1 MVRKKLTSFAS
12 GFALA
17 TVVTL
22 GVTSTALATHQWS
35 KYHWERDGAPVSL
48 VVGDHHHTIGS
59 AAYCSTLDD
68 DDGDGCPNWSNLLK
82 TGASGTAPDFPTT
95 AYSSGGV
102 IPEWNGTG
110 TEVAPAELAT
120 VFSVAVAGGSEN
132 IGSYNDDYGNS
143 GWLGIATIYVTRG
156 KNKHIVE
163 GESKV
168 NDYYVP
174 EPILYGKPYKGFN
187 EEIEWLAVLCQEIG
201 HDLGLGHTSGDTCM
215 NTEDRPLR
223 YATPNAHDYE
233 QLIEMYTHDHGDGG
247 DGGGGGGGGGG
258 PGGCHPVFGCG
269 TVVHVV
275 WAESYETEEDMFDAA
290 DLVVGARVLSS
301 GFSHSV
307 GRGAAAVPI
316 TQVRLRVTDEFKGF
330 APRVILLEQTRGPGL
345 ELLDDPG
352 YVTGDDYVL
361 YLRETGPS
369 IFRTVNP
376 EGRIRQ

>member
-22 GVTSTALATHQWS
+22 GAASTALATHQWS
-35 KYHWERDGAPVSL
+35 KYHWERDGGPLSL
-48 VVGDHHHTIGS
+48 VVGDHHQSTSGNTGTIGTVNFCNS
-59 AAYCSTLDD
+59 LA
-68 DDGDGCPNWSNLLK
+68 DGCPNWSILLQ
-82 TGASGTAPDFPTT
+82 TGASGSAPTDYDSDGVIREWNGSGTETAPD
-95 AYSSGGV
+95 
-102 IPEWNGTG
+102 
-110 TEVAPAELAT
+110 ELAGH
-120 VFSVAVAGGSEN
+120 FSIGFTGSSEN
-132 IGSYNDDYGNS
+132 IGSYNDDYGDS
-143 GWLGIATIYVTRG
+143 GWLGIASIYVTRG

-174 EPILYGKPYKGFN
+174 EPFLGGEDYQGFN
-187 EEIEWLAVLCQEIG
+187 EEVEWLAVLCQEIG

-215 NTEDRPLR
+215 NTATRPLR
-223 YATPNAHDYE
+223 NATPNTHDYD

-247 DGGGGGGGGGG
+247 DGGGGGGGGG
-258 PGGCHPVFGCG
+258 PGGCHPVFGCA
-269 TVVHVV
+269 TVAHVV

-301 GFSHSV
+301 GFSHSN